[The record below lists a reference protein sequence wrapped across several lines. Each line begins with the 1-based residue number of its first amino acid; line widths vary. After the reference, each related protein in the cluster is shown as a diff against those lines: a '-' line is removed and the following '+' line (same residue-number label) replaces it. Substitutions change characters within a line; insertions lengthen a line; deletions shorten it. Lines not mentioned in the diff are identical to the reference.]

1 MLAGDHHKFIKM
13 IFSFVI
19 LSNLLTK
26 QREMNETKH
35 EREREKEIKY
45 EDKISLKILYIIQ
58 LGRYDWSGVVGGSI
72 YHVLATH
79 SSPGVGYFK
88 HTRSEG

>member
-35 EREREKEIKY
+35 EREREKEI
-45 EDKISLKILYIIQ
+45 
-58 LGRYDWSGVVGGSI
+58 
-72 YHVLATH
+72 
-79 SSPGVGYFK
+79 
-88 HTRSEG
+88 